1 MVRNKVTGDENHN
14 DAAPVCIP
22 VTISEAQSDEPAAA
36 PDSGAAV
43 TPASDG
49 TQTPAV
55 QKADP
60 ITIPKT
66 PASVKARAKKNK
78 VTVSWKKIKKTKKTK
93 KLLKLIKRIEI
104 QYSTDPKFTQ
114 NVLSK
119 KVGKSKTKV
128 TLKLQKKKTYY
139 FRVRYVGAAGVS
151 KWSKVRKVKTK

>member
-1 MVRNKVTGDENHN
+1 M
-14 DAAPVCIP
+14 
-22 VTISEAQSDEPAAA
+22 
-36 PDSGAAV
+36 
-43 TPASDG
+43 
-49 TQTPAV
+49 
-55 QKADP
+55 
-60 ITIPKT
+60 
-66 PASVKARAKKNK
+66 KARAKKNK